1 MTEYIC
7 KRCGLEFNQ
16 KIILIKHLQK
26 KTICIPIENDISSN
40 ILIEQLNKKEG
51 IQCNKCNKIYK
62 NNNSLRA
69 HHCKSINKSIEE
81 TDKFERLENKI
92 TELTNIIIE
101 MAKNPQVITN
111 HIDNSTKNITNNTMN
126 ITLNCLMDTTGKPIE
141 YLLNQE
147 DITDKIL
154 GWMKLNQKL
163 ISTYMKEKYYNIEH
177 PENHMIRAGKD
188 GDSIELYISGK
199 WKKYENVKGAD
210 MILTNIGNDFGLF
223 LEILK
228 ANPDLYTGKKKILT
242 QFEKDIIK
250 PLNWGFDVSDDS
262 GSEKSFQLIKNE
274 NGGFTTVEEQ
284 EDRVINLKLQDIA
297 IQEVHTKIC

>member
-1 MTEYIC
+1 MSIFIC
-7 KRCGLEFNQ
+7 ERCDIDYGTKKGLLQHLRKKKPCLSINKDIEPD
-16 KIILIKHLQK
+16 KLIK
-26 KTICIPIENDISSN
+26 I
-40 ILIEQLNKKEG
+40 LNKKDG
-51 IQCNKCNKIYK
+51 LICDKCNRVYK
-62 NNNSLRA
+62 NNNSLRT
-69 HHCKSINKSIEE
+69 HRCKSIDKIEQ
-81 TDKFERLENKI
+81 LENKI
-92 TELTNIIIE
+92 DKLSNIILE

-111 HIDNSTKNITNNTMN
+111 NIDNSTKNITNNTMN

-177 PENHMIRAGKD
+177 PENHMIRAGKTP
-188 GDSIELYISGK
+188 DSIELYISGK

-210 MILTNIGNDFGLF
+210 LILTNIGNDFGLF

-228 ANPDLYTGKKKILT
+228 ANPDLYTEKKKILT

-250 PLNWGFDVSDDS
+250 PLNWGLEVSDDS
-262 GSEKSFQLIKNE
+262 NSDNTFQLIKNE
-274 NGGFTTVEEQ
+274 KGEYTSFEE
-284 EDRVINLKLQDIA
+284 EENRIKNIKLQDIA
-297 IQEVHTKIC
+297 IQEVHTK

>member
-1 MTEYIC
+1 
-7 KRCGLEFNQ
+7 
-16 KIILIKHLQK
+16 
-26 KTICIPIENDISSN
+26 
-40 ILIEQLNKKEG
+40 
-51 IQCNKCNKIYK
+51 
-62 NNNSLRA
+62 
-69 HHCKSINKSIEE
+69 
-81 TDKFERLENKI
+81 
-92 TELTNIIIE
+92 

-262 GSEKSFQLIKNE
+262 SSEKSFQLIKNE
-274 NGGFTTVEEQ
+274 NGGFTTVEEE

-297 IQEVHTKIC
+297 LQEVHTKIC

>member
-1 MTEYIC
+1 MSIFIC
-7 KRCGLEFNQ
+7 ERCDIDYGTKKGLLQHLKKKTPCLSINKDIEPE
-16 KIILIKHLQK
+16 KLIKL
-26 KTICIPIENDISSN
+26 
-40 ILIEQLNKKEG
+40 LNKKDG
-51 IQCNKCNKIYK
+51 LTCDKCNRVYK
-62 NNNSLRA
+62 NNNSLRT
-69 HHCKSINKSIEE
+69 HRCKS
-81 TDKFERLENKI
+81 TDKIEQLENKI
-92 TELTNIIIE
+92 DKLTNIILE

-228 ANPDLYTGKKKILT
+228 SNPDLYTGKKKILT

-284 EDRVINLKLQDIA
+284 EDRIINLKLQDIA
-297 IQEVHTKIC
+297 IQEVHTKIF